1 VAYSKLMRNTTVIEE
16 NIAETDE
23 FVEAEKLA
31 QPSMEEAESGIEEIR
46 NHQVY
51 THIQNKLIKC

>member
-1 VAYSKLMRNTTVIEE
+1 VAYSKVMRNTTVTEE

-31 QPSMEEAESGIEEIR
+31 QPSMEEAESGIKGIQ
-46 NHQVY
+46 NHPLY